1 MGEVVPIFGSF
12 FELIGLLR
20 DKWQALVERNDEARN
35 VGNWAKRELRLLAPI
50 RRRVEQLSKEEKDE
64 SCAEDGS
71 LLRQAVADAETSIIK
86 LMKIADEIQMD
97 TCCHDCCFK
106 SPRDCCHGLVLKKE
120 DFESAKEDVKD
131 AREFFDRALA
141 VDTNRTV
148 HGNKNKLEDL
158 GQKVNVILSFI
169 TGGNLPIGNTRRT
182 LPKVIP
188 LGCEVASLHAE
199 VSGAR
204 TVHSASIEAESKAA
218 LDTLRDRVVLKTED
232 ESLENALNK
241 TLQTTGEG
249 RISVDRGKFLESY
262 EQTMMRFTRLTEHQR
277 EKLENVRREPVAVLL
292 AHAGAGK
299 TFFAIQRMAQ
309 VLNSDPRAVLLFVAR
324 NTALAFFVCKWLVYA
339 SQASAD
345 RIIDRIHV
353 LVAPFEDGPRRVRV
367 EAAGARR

>member
-1 MGEVVPIFGSF
+1 MCCCRRRPAASNEGSGAGTANSPADSSNVKYEDDEEGVELTDLALRGANDALDTLITLGEVVPIFGSF

-20 DKWQALVERNDEARN
+20 DKWQALVERNDEAKN
-35 VGNWAKRELRLLAPI
+35 VFEWARREFKLLDPIKKRFERL
-50 RRRVEQLSKEEKDE
+50 SDEEKGE

-86 LMKIADEIQMD
+86 LMKIADEIQTD

-106 SPRDCCHGLVLKKE
+106 SPSDCCHGLVLKKE

-218 LDTLRDRVVLKTED
+218 LDTLRDRVVFKTED
-232 ESLENALNK
+232 ESLEKALNK
-241 TLQTTGEG
+241 ILQTGGEG
-249 RISVDRGKFLESY
+249 ISIDRGAFLDSY
-262 EQTMMRFTRLTEHQR
+262 
-277 EKLENVRREPVAVLL
+277 K
-292 AHAGAGK
+292 
-299 TFFAIQRMAQ
+299 
-309 VLNSDPRAVLLFVAR
+309 
-324 NTALAFFVCKWLVYA
+324 
-339 SQASAD
+339 
-345 RIIDRIHV
+345 
-353 LVAPFEDGPRRVRV
+353 
-367 EAAGARR
+367 